1 MQRFSLLSAYNL
13 LYSQVML
20 QSFDPNRKDFEPY
33 GLSVT
38 RWQPTAMNRT
48 DRHNEIELNFI
59 LTEPVTFQIGG
70 RRVLVQPGGFNV
82 FWAAVPHQLAP
93 PIGQDVYYVA
103 TIPLSTFL
111 GFELPAAM
119 VQGVL
124 SGQVWSADIESV
136 FPGAAA
142 RLDAWIEDINAL
154 STLRSQATIL
164 ELQSLLL
171 RIASVI
177 DLSVDR
183 SETQSM
189 QALKQADVSAVE
201 RIAAYIA
208 LHYTAPLTVDQISE
222 GVGLASGYAMTLF
235 RKVFGQTMMENVM
248 DHRLAHAQRLLVST
262 EDQILDVAFQS
273 GFGSLSRFNTVF
285 KQQVKCSPRQYRKLH
300 RDFSHEGSIAAART
314 QRRS

>member
-1 MQRFSLLSAYNL
+1 
-13 LYSQVML
+13 ML

-38 RWQPTAMNRT
+38 RWKPTMMNRT

-70 RRVLVQPGGFNV
+70 RRVLVLPGCLNV
-82 FWAAVPHQLAP
+82 FWAAIPHQLAC
-93 PIGQDVYYVA
+93 PISNDVYYVA

-111 GFELPAAM
+111 RFELPAAM
-119 VQGVL
+119 VQGIL
-124 SGQVWSADIESV
+124 SGQVLSADIESV
-136 FPGAAA
+136 FPVAAP
-142 RLDAWIEDINAL
+142 RLDAWIEDINVL
-154 STLRSQATIL
+154 SSLRAQATIL

-171 RIASVI
+171 RIASVT
-177 DLSVDR
+177 DFSVDHF
-183 SETQSM
+183 ETHSM
-189 QALKQADVSAVE
+189 QALKQPEVSAVE

-208 LHYTAPLTVDQISE
+208 LHYTEPLTVDQISE
-222 GVGLASGYAMTLF
+222 DVGLASGYAMTLF

-262 EDQILDVAFQS
+262 EDQILNIAFQS

-285 KQQVKCSPRQYRKLH
+285 KQQFKCSPRQYRKLH
-300 RDFSHEGSIAAART
+300 RDFA
-314 QRRS
+314 